1 MPVLLVDD
9 QPEILTML
17 REYLGAAGIP
27 TASASSAEEA
37 LQLHRDEPFP
47 VILSDIKMPG
57 MTGVELIREIKK
69 VNPTCIVFL
78 MTGFAS
84 ISSLV
89 QCMEVGAVDYFVKP
103 FGSLDLVAES
113 IKEALI
119 RHKRWKADLV
129 GVSKQDR

>member
-9 QPEILTML
+9 QPEILAML
-17 REYLGAAGIP
+17 REYLSAAGIP
-27 TASASSAEEA
+27 TVSASSAEEA
-37 LQLHRDEPFP
+37 LRLHREEQFP

-57 MTGVELIREIKK
+57 MSGVELIREIKK
-69 VNPTCIVFL
+69 INPTCIVFL

-103 FGSLDLVAES
+103 FGSLELVADS
-113 IKEALI
+113 IKDALI

-129 GVSKQDR
+129 GAPKGTR